1 MAPPKENNNFP
12 GNDSK
17 LMEIC
22 DLSNKEFKMVVL
34 RKLNE
39 VQENTQSQIN
49 EIRKTIQEKNEKF
62 NREIKIIKKKQ
73 IRLPWWHNG

>member
-1 MAPPKENNNFP
+1 
-12 GNDSK
+12 
-17 LMEIC
+17 MEIC